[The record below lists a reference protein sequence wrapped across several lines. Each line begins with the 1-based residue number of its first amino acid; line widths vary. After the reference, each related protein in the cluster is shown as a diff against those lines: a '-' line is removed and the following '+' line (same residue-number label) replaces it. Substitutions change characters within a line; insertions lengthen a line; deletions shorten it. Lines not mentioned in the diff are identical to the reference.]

1 MGVER
6 LRQVHS
12 TPFLPSTLRHVR
24 EYPSEKARIGSSDRR
39 EIMRQH
45 DITDTIGKPTGGLLG
60 GWISRTDLAL
70 QLGVSEDTLRRWD
83 ALRSGPPC
91 IRAGRKVF
99 YRRAGVLEWLEEQEA
114 LAPRRKRQG
123 GRR

>member
-1 MGVER
+1 MHLKETTE
-6 LRQVHS
+6 S
-12 TPFLPSTLRHVR
+12 IAKPS
-24 EYPSEKARIGSSDRR
+24 
-39 EIMRQH
+39 
-45 DITDTIGKPTGGLLG
+45 GGLLG

-83 ALRSGPPC
+83 VLRSGPPC

-99 YRRAGVLEWLEEQEA
+99 YRRTGVLEWLDDQETN
-114 LAPRRKRQG
+114 APRRKRSG

>member
-1 MGVER
+1 MHLQE
-6 LRQVHS
+6 LS
-12 TPFLPSTLRHVR
+12 ESIAKPSR
-24 EYPSEKARIGSSDRR
+24 
-39 EIMRQH
+39 
-45 DITDTIGKPTGGLLG
+45 GLLG

-83 ALRSGPPC
+83 ILRSGPPC

-99 YRRAGVLEWLEEQEA
+99 YRRATVLEWLDEQEA
-114 LAPRRKRQG
+114 MAPRRKRHG

>member
-1 MGVER
+1 
-6 LRQVHS
+6 
-12 TPFLPSTLRHVR
+12 
-24 EYPSEKARIGSSDRR
+24 
-39 EIMRQH
+39 MRQH

-114 LAPRRKRQG
+114 MAPRRKRQG
-123 GRR
+123 SRR

>member
-1 MGVER
+1 MHLQETTE
-6 LRQVHS
+6 S
-12 TPFLPSTLRHVR
+12 IAKPS
-24 EYPSEKARIGSSDRR
+24 
-39 EIMRQH
+39 
-45 DITDTIGKPTGGLLG
+45 GGLLG

-83 ALRSGPPC
+83 VLRSGPPC

-99 YRRAGVLEWLEEQEA
+99 YRRTGVLEWLDDQENNA
-114 LAPRRKRQG
+114 TRRKRSG

>member
-1 MGVER
+1 MHE
-6 LRQVHS
+6 
-12 TPFLPSTLRHVR
+12 P
-24 EYPSEKARIGSSDRR
+24 
-39 EIMRQH
+39 
-45 DITDTIGKPTGGLLG
+45 DITETIAKPSGGLLG
-60 GWISRTDLAL
+60 GWISRTDLAQ

-99 YRRAGVLEWLEEQEA
+99 YRRATVLEWLEEQEA
-114 LAPRRKRQG
+114 MAPRRKRYG